1 MGMQDRKE
9 TTGQGRSMQDT
20 LRQVQRTLDGRGTR
34 GKRKVESKGR
44 TVAARTAGLV
54 IHTQEPE
61 PVADE
66 SILEKVQ
73 MLTKR
78 IGGRTTVERGIRIR
92 HADGSRE
99 TIAERKTVQRPTTI
113 ESSRPQEVRVE
124 RVVEQVPVYIP
135 VPVPM
140 IGDGIENGERTYR
153 SRVRMQR
160 PARKLL
166 GAIPVG
172 REVVVTEKSEKE
184 RRDAREEGWKVKV
197 IDEQGNEI
205 GE

>member
-78 IGGRTTVERGIRIR
+78 IGGRTTEEQGITIKHPDGRVERIQK
-92 HADGSRE
+92 
-99 TIAERKTVQRPTTI
+99 RKTVQRPTI
-113 ESSRPQEVRVE
+113 VERSKPVEKEIVRVE
-124 RVVEQVPVYIP
+124 VPVPYPVPVYLQAP
-135 VPVPM
+135 
-140 IGDGIENGERTYR
+140 
-153 SRVRMQR
+153 
-160 PARKLL
+160 
-166 GAIPVG
+166 
-172 REVVVTEKSEKE
+172 
-184 RRDAREEGWKVKV
+184 REEPTLRVKIEKKSRRFLLLPSHEV
-197 IDEQGNEI
+197 LYTDRTHTEIERLREQGTKVDVIE
-205 GE
+205 GQYRVTD